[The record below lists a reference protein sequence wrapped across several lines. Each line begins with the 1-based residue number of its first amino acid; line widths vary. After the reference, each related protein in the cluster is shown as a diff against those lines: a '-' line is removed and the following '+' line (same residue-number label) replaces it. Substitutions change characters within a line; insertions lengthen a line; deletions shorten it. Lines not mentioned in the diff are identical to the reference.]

1 MTKRDGGSAFP
12 LAAREGVPN
21 TMGMSQRKYFA
32 GQALI
37 GLLTTLKVNPAHRAT
52 ELAFDAYVIADA
64 MLAEGER
71 EREE

>member
-1 MTKRDGGSAFP
+1 MIKDGGPAFP
-12 LAAREGVPN
+12 LGAREGVPN

-37 GLLTTLKVNPAHRAT
+37 GLLTTLKVNPAHKA
-52 ELAFDAYVIADA
+52 EDIAHDAYVIADA

-71 EREE
+71 ES